1 MNEPAPACCRP
12 VYTEAVARYA
22 TAVSSAA
29 CETQNG
35 LLQTAGAP
43 GRLVPPRCKRPS
55 LHTPPAY
62 GAICE
67 GSALTSTMPPQPV
80 AARYA
85 IWYQRSMTRVCKL
98 QPSGEISFPEV
109 ADDPTAMQDLLG
121 GYMEPF
127 PLAPDLASRGL
138 MALADEEGLLKRL
151 PVNVY
156 SPELG
161 RVIVGP
167 VVIVRTDPP
176 EIVDLTDEDIDALG
190 DHLGWTTSE

>member
-1 MNEPAPACCRP
+1 
-12 VYTEAVARYA
+12 
-22 TAVSSAA
+22 
-29 CETQNG
+29 
-35 LLQTAGAP
+35 
-43 GRLVPPRCKRPS
+43 
-55 LHTPPAY
+55 
-62 GAICE
+62 
-67 GSALTSTMPPQPV
+67 
-80 AARYA
+80 
-85 IWYQRSMTRVCKL
+85 MTRVCKL

-176 EIVDLTDEDIDALG
+176 EIVDLTDDDIDALG
-190 DHLGWTTSE
+190 DHLGWTAR